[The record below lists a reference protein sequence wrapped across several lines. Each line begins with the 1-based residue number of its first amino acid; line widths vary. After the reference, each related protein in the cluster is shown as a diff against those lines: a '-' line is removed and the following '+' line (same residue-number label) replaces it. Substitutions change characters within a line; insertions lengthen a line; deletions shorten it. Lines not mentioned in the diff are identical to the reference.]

1 MDFSLEKVLLWIM
14 DSYFSQKQ
22 RVELRNI
29 FSCSFSL
36 HKTLTDGLEW
46 CGLL

>member
-1 MDFSLEKVLLWIM
+1 MDYRTPILA
-14 DSYFSQKQ
+14 
-22 RVELRNI
+22 RNNGLI
-29 FSCSFSL
+29 FKHLNDIFVSCKHSFSL